1 MYGWLQAT
9 LILAVVVGLHV
20 PLGDYMARA
29 LDGGRHSRAERFL
42 HKVCGID
49 PDREQDWRHY
59 LFALLAF
66 SVTSIAA
73 LFTLFTLQGRLPW
86 STGHEGMPWRL
97 ALHTAVSFTTNTSW
111 QNYAGESTTGHLA
124 VMAGLGVQAFAS
136 GAVGLCVALALIRG
150 LTRRDTDLL
159 GNFWVDLIRSV
170 LRIFLPL
177 SVVFGI
183 VLIALGVPQNL
194 GGAHIVTTV
203 AGGEQTLLG
212 GPVGSWEPVKLMS
225 GDGGGIFNANSA
237 HPYENPTSVTNAIE
251 IVLMLLI
258 PTAFI
263 RTYGRMI
270 GSLRQS
276 WTLLAVVGIL
286 FGLLLAAGNLAQ
298 SAHNGTVTE
307 AVGGQYEGTETRF
320 GVPASTLFGVAATGT
335 ADGAA
340 NASYD
345 SFSSLG
351 GGVLLSAMML
361 GEIAPGGTGSGLY
374 GLIMAVMVA
383 VFLGGLMVGRT
394 PEYLRKR
401 LGFGEMRHV
410 VLYALVSPT
419 AVLACVALAVAL
431 GHGPSSMG
439 NPGPHGLTELTY
451 AYTSNVNSNGS
462 AMAGFNGATD
472 FHNLL
477 MSAAMLIGR
486 CLPMVFVLALA
497 GRLARQRPGVVTVGT
512 LQARGVNFVALA
524 TGAAL
529 LLALLNYLPVLSLGP
544 LAEGLMRGST

>member
-20 PLGDYMARA
+20 PLGDYMART
-29 LDGGRHSRAERFL
+29 LDGGPHRRAERVL
-42 HKVCGID
+42 YKACGVD

-66 SVTSIAA
+66 SLASIAA
-73 LFTLFTLQGRLPW
+73 LFALFTLQGKLPW
-86 STGHEGMPWRL
+86 STGHAGMPWRL

-136 GAVGLCVALALIRG
+136 AAVGICAALALIRG
-150 LTRRDTDLL
+150 LVRRDTDRL
-159 GNFWVDLIRSV
+159 GNFWVDLIRT
-170 LRIFLPL
+170 IFRVILPL
-177 SVVFGI
+177 SIVFGI

-194 GGAHIVTTV
+194 SGAQTATTV
-203 AGGEQTLLG
+203 AGGQQTLLG
-212 GPVGSWEPVKLMS
+212 GPVGSWEPLKLMS
-225 GDGGGIFNANSA
+225 GDGGGVFNANSA
-237 HPYENPTSVTNAIE
+237 HPFENPTAVTNAIE

-263 RTYGRMI
+263 RAYGRMI

-320 GVPASTLFGVAATGT
+320 GIPASTLFGVAATGT

-374 GLIMAVMVA
+374 GLLMAVMIA
-383 VFLGGLMVGRT
+383 VFIGGLMVGRT

-401 LGFGEMRHV
+401 IGFPEMRYV
-410 VLYALVSPT
+410 VLYALVAPT
-419 AVLACVALAVAL
+419 AILGCAAFAVAL
-431 GHGPSSMG
+431 GHGQSSMG
-439 NPGPHGLTELTY
+439 NAGPHGLTELVY

-486 CLPMVFVLALA
+486 YLPMAFLLALA
-497 GRLARQRPGVVTVGT
+497 GRLARQQPGVVTVGT

-529 LLALLNYLPVLSLGP
+529 ILALLNFLPALSLGP
-544 LAEGLMRGST
+544 LAEGLL

>member
-9 LILAVVVGLHV
+9 LVVAVVVGLHV
-20 PLGDYMARA
+20 PLGDYMAKA
-29 LDGGRHSRAERFL
+29 LDGGPHRRAERAL
-42 HKVCGID
+42 YKVCGVD

-66 SVTSIAA
+66 SLAGIAA
-73 LFTLFTLQGRLPW
+73 LFALFTLQGRLPW

-97 ALHTAVSFTTNTSW
+97 ALHTAISFTTNTSW

-136 GAVGLCVALALIRG
+136 AAVGMCVALVLIRG
-150 LTRRDTDLL
+150 LVRRDTDRL
-159 GNFWVDLIRSV
+159 GNFWVDLIRTV
-170 LRIFLPL
+170 FRIILPL
-177 SVVFGI
+177 SIVFGV

-194 GGAHIVTTV
+194 GGGHTVTTV
-203 AGGEQTLLG
+203 AGGQQTLLG
-212 GPVGSWEPVKLMS
+212 GPVGSWEPLKLMS
-225 GDGGGIFNANSA
+225 GDGGGVFNANSA
-237 HPYENPTSVTNAIE
+237 HPFENPTAFSNALE

-258 PTAFI
+258 PTAFV

-270 GSLRQS
+270 GSLRQG

-320 GVPASTLFGVAATGT
+320 GIPGSTLFGVAATGS

-361 GEIAPGGTGSGLY
+361 GEIAPGGVGSGLY

-383 VFLGGLMVGRT
+383 VFIGGLMVGRT

-401 LGFGEMRHV
+401 LGFPEMRYV
-410 VLYALVSPT
+410 VLYALVAPT
-419 AVLACVALAVAL
+419 AILGCAALAVAL
-431 GHGPSSMG
+431 GEGQSSMG
-439 NPGPHGLTELTY
+439 NSGPHGLTELVY

-486 CLPMVFVLALA
+486 YVPMVFLLALS
-497 GRLARQRPGVVTVGT
+497 GRLARQQPGVVTVGT

-529 LLALLNYLPVLSLGP
+529 ILALLNFLPALSLGP
-544 LAEGLMRGST
+544 LAEGLL

>member
-1 MYGWLQAT
+1 MYAWLQAT
-9 LILAVVVGLHV
+9 LILAVVVALHV
-20 PLGDYMARA
+20 PLGDYMAKA
-29 LDGGRHSRAERFL
+29 LDGGPHKRVERAL
-42 HKVCGID
+42 YKVSGID

-66 SVTSIAA
+66 SLVSIAA
-73 LFTLFTLQGRLPW
+73 LFALFTLQGKLPW

-136 GAVGLCVALALIRG
+136 AAVGICAALALIRG
-150 LTRRDTDLL
+150 LVRRDTHQL
-159 GNFWVDLIRSV
+159 GNFWVDL
-170 LRIFLPL
+170 LRTIFRIILPL
-177 SVVFGI
+177 SIVFGI
-183 VLIALGVPQNL
+183 ILIALGVPQNL
-194 GGAHIVTTV
+194 GGAHTVTTV
-203 AGGEQTLLG
+203 AGGQQTLLG
-212 GPVGSWEPVKLMS
+212 GPVGSWEPLKLMS
-225 GDGGGIFNANSA
+225 GDGGGVFNVNSA
-237 HPYENPTSVTNAIE
+237 HPFENPSAYTNAIE

-270 GSLRQS
+270 GSLRQG

-286 FGLLLAAGNLAQ
+286 FGLLLAAGSLAQ
-298 SAHNGTVTE
+298 SAHTGTVTA
-307 AVGGQYEGTETRF
+307 AVGGQYEGTETRV
-320 GVPASTLFGVAATGT
+320 GVPGSTLFGVAATGS

-340 NASYD
+340 NSSYD

-374 GLIMAVMVA
+374 GLIVAVMIA
-383 VFLGGLMVGRT
+383 VFIGGLMVGRT

-401 LGFGEMRHV
+401 IGFPEMRYV
-410 VLYALVSPT
+410 VLYALVAPT
-419 AVLACVALAVAL
+419 AVLGFSALAVAL
-431 GHGPSSMG
+431 GDGQSSMG
-439 NPGPHGLTELTY
+439 NPGPHGLTELVY

-477 MSAAMLIGR
+477 MTAAMLIGR
-486 CLPMVFVLALA
+486 YVPIVFLLALA
-497 GRLARQRPGVVTVGT
+497 GRLARQQPGVVTVGT

-529 LLALLNYLPVLSLGP
+529 ILALLNFLPALSLGS
-544 LAEGLMRGST
+544 LAEGLL